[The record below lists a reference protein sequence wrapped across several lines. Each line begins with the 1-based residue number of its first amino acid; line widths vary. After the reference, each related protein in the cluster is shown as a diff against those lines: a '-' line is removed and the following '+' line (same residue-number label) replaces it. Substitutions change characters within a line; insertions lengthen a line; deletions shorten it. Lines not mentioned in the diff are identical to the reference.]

1 MWQDKLKE
9 IIYILENS
17 DVNEIEATFWG
28 RKFRVVKD
36 SPNIIGGS
44 DKITTL
50 SSHQPLDSDNKEDQV
65 PVKKN
70 EKSILSPMPGVFYS
84 SQSPDKPPYVEVGD
98 NVKVGQVLCIIES
111 MKIMN
116 EIECE
121 HNGIIKENIWEGL
134 KKRLPDP
141 APRKLPD
148 RSILISAT
156 EKAGTITP
164 NRKEKDYAFLITRY
178 TGCRNGEFISL

>member
-28 RKFRVVKD
+28 KKFRVVKN
-36 SPNIIGGS
+36 SPNVPLTNS
-44 DKITTL
+44 DKITNL
-50 SSHQPLDSDNKEDQV
+50 NSEQYLDSNNIENQAPNKE
-65 PVKKN
+65 N

-98 NVKVGQVLCIIES
+98 TVKAGQVLCIIES

-116 EIECE
+116 EIESE
-121 HNGIIKENIWEGL
+121 HNGIIKEIIVNNS
-134 KKRLPDP
+134 DP
-141 APRKLPD
+141 V
-148 RSILISAT
+148 
-156 EKAGTITP
+156 
-164 NRKEKDYAFLITRY
+164 
-178 TGCRNGEFISL
+178 EFNQPIFIIEVN

>member
-28 RKFRVVKD
+28 KKFRVVKN
-36 SPNIIGGS
+36 SPNILGGTS

-50 SSHQPLDSDNKEDQV
+50 SPNQTFVSDNKDELV
-65 PVKKN
+65 PDKEN

-98 NVKVGQVLCIIES
+98 TVKAGQVLCIIES

-116 EIECE
+116 EIESE
-121 HNGIIKENIWEGL
+121 YNGIIKEIIVNNS
-134 KKRLPDP
+134 DP
-141 APRKLPD
+141 V
-148 RSILISAT
+148 
-156 EKAGTITP
+156 
-164 NRKEKDYAFLITRY
+164 
-178 TGCRNGEFISL
+178 EFNQPIFIIEPT

>member
-28 RKFRVVKD
+28 KKFRVVKN
-36 SPNIIGGS
+36 SPNILGGTS

-50 SSHQPLDSDNKEDQV
+50 SSNQTSVSDNKDELV
-65 PVKKN
+65 PDKEN

-84 SQSPDKPPYVEVGD
+84 SKSPEKPPYVKVGD
-98 NVKVGQVLCIIES
+98 TVKAGQVLCIIES

-116 EIECE
+116 EIESE
-121 HNGIIKENIWEGL
+121 HNGIIKEIIVNNS
-134 KKRLPDP
+134 D
-141 APRKLPD
+141 AV
-148 RSILISAT
+148 
-156 EKAGTITP
+156 
-164 NRKEKDYAFLITRY
+164 
-178 TGCRNGEFISL
+178 EFNQPIFIIEPT